1 MNQQSF
7 VQKLNKAL
15 FPFTLLGWIT
25 IPVILIS
32 NAMKKPEILFIFL
45 VVYFGAMAVRVAY
58 FLGREHK
65 TTKKEK
71 VKIIDPNDDYMN
83 HWWDRI

>member
-32 NAMKKPEILFIFL
+32 IELKKQEILIIFL
-45 VVYFGAMAVRVAY
+45 VFYFGAMAVRVAY
-58 FLGREHK
+58 FFGREHK
-65 TTKKEK
+65 TAKKEK
-71 VKIIDPNDDYMN
+71 VKIIDTNDDYMN